1 MKKYIKPSIEV
12 IEYSLID
19 VISVSPADE
28 GEGPDGGS
36 PGSNGN
42 GGIGLDGD
50 WGGAAATSLD
60 DYLSW

>member
-28 GEGPDGGS
+28 GEGPDGADGT
-36 PGSNGN
+36 GNGN
-42 GGIGLDGD
+42 GGIGLDG
-50 WGGAAATSLD
+50 WGAAATSLD
-60 DYLSW
+60 EFLSW